1 MMPSPDVLPLEE
13 IAFRYA
19 RCRRLLRALA
29 PDAGGMLVA
38 SRLGIYYLTGTL
50 GWGLVWLPLEGDPV
64 LLLRKGVERA
74 RMESPL
80 RHILSFK
87 SYKEVASLCAECGS
101 PLSSVIAVD
110 KNGFNWSMAEM
121 LQSRMEGVRFDS
133 CDAVLAQAR
142 SVKSEWELAKLR
154 RCGALHANVLDEM
167 LPERIHP
174 GMSEFDVA
182 KEYVE
187 AVFACGGSGML
198 RMNAHGEENFFG
210 YASAGTSGIYST
222 YYNGPLGCK
231 GICPAVPFMG
241 SPGRLWQER
250 ALLSIDMGFN
260 VEGYNTD
267 RTQVYWSGAAGTIPE
282 PIRRAHAVC
291 VEIFEQAVAALR
303 PGAVPA
309 QIWAEA
315 CTLAQREGQMEG
327 FMGVGRDKVPF
338 LGHGIGLTVDETPVF
353 AKGFTA
359 PLEQGMVVAIEPKI
373 GIPGTGMVGLEHTLE
388 ITASGA
394 LTLTG
399 TSKDIILI
407 G

>member
-1 MMPSPDVLPLEE
+1 MSSPDLLPLGE
-13 IAFRYA
+13 IEFRYA
-19 RCRRLLRALA
+19 RCRRLLRTLV
-29 PDAGGMLVA
+29 PDAGGMLVT

-50 GWGLVWLPLEGDPV
+50 GWGLVWLPIEGEPV

-74 RMESPL
+74 QLESPL
-80 RHILSFK
+80 HHILPFK
-87 SYKEVASLCAECGS
+87 SYKEIASLCAGCGS
-101 PLSSVIAVD
+101 PLSSAIAVD

-121 LQSRMEGVRFDS
+121 LQSRMEGVRFTS
-133 CDAVLAQAR
+133 CDTVLAQAR
-142 SVKSEWELAKLR
+142 AVKSEWELEKLR
-154 RCGALHANVLDEM
+154 RCGALHAKVLDEM

-182 KEYVE
+182 RTYVE

-198 RMNAHGEENFFG
+198 RMNAPGEENFFG
-210 YASAGTSGIYST
+210 YASADTSGIYPT

-231 GICPAVPFMG
+231 GMCPAIPFMG
-241 SPGRLWQER
+241 NAERLWQKR

-267 RTQVYWSGAAGTIPE
+267 RTQVYWSGAADTIPG

-291 VEIFEQAVAALR
+291 VEIFEQTAAALK

-309 QIWAEA
+309 EIWAEA
-315 CTLAQREGQMEG
+315 CAVAQREGQMDG
-327 FMGVGRDKVPF
+327 FMGLGRDKVPF

-373 GIPGTGMVGLEHTLE
+373 GIPGSGMVGLEHTLE

-394 LTLTG
+394 RPLTG
-399 TSKDIILI
+399 TSKQVILI